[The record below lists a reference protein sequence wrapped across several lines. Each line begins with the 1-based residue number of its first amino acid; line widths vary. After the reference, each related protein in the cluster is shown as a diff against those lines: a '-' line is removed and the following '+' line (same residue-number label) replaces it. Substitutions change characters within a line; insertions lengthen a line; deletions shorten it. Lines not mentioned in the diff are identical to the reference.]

1 MDKDKISLKQDTQ
14 FVLKVII
21 NFIKEEINKY
31 GFNGGVIALSGGLDS
46 SIVSILSYQAL
57 DGKIRLL
64 FMPYGESIIASKDA
78 SSVASLLNLPL
89 ETYNL
94 KEIADKIFLERKIDD
109 KLRRGN
115 ILARLRMSL
124 LFDVS
129 AREKALVIGTSNK
142 SELLI
147 GYSTWF
153 GDSAAGIQP
162 IGDLYKTQVRE
173 LAKCVGVPD
182 EIIKKPPSAELWE
195 GQSDEE
201 EIGIS
206 YDDLDKILYLYVD
219 KRFNEEEI
227 INVGFEANLVRKV
240 ILKTKKAL
248 YKLRTP
254 VICKLSD
261 RTIGIDY
268 RYSKEV
274 GII

>member
-14 FVLKVII
+14 FVLRVITK
-21 NFIKEEINKY
+21 FIQEEVNKY

-46 SIVSILSYQAL
+46 SVVSMLSYQAL

-64 FMPYGESIIASKDA
+64 FMPYGENSIASKDA
-78 SSVASLLNLPL
+78 SSIASLLNLSL

-94 KEIADKIFLERKIDD
+94 KENADKIFLERKIDD

-115 ILARLRMSL
+115 ILARLRMSI

-129 AREKALVIGTSNK
+129 AREKALVIGASNK

-173 LAKCVGVPD
+173 LAKLVGVPD

-195 GQSDEE
+195 GQSDEK

-206 YDDLDKILYLYVD
+206 YNDLDKILYLYVD

-227 INVGFEANLVRKV
+227 IKMGFEAKLVRKV
-240 ILKTKKAL
+240 ILRTKKAL

-268 RYSKEV
+268 RYSKEA
-274 GII
+274 GI

>member
-14 FVLKVII
+14 FVLRVITK
-21 NFIKEEINKY
+21 FIQEEVNKY

-46 SIVSILSYQAL
+46 SVVSMLSYQAL

-64 FMPYGESIIASKDA
+64 FMPYGENSIASKDA
-78 SSVASLLNLPL
+78 SSIASLLNIPL

-109 KLRRGN
+109 KLRKGN
-115 ILARLRMSL
+115 ILARLRMSI

-162 IGDLYKTQVRE
+162 IGDLYKTQVIE
-173 LAKCVGVPD
+173 LAKVVGVND

-206 YDDLDKILYLYVD
+206 YYDLDKILYLYVD

-227 INVGFEANLVRKV
+227 IKMGFEANLVRKV
-240 ILKTKKAL
+240 ILRTKKAL

-268 RYSKEV
+268 HYSKEA
-274 GII
+274 GI

>member
-14 FVLKVII
+14 FVLRVITK
-21 NFIKEEINKY
+21 FIQEEVNKY

-46 SIVSILSYQAL
+46 SVVSMLSYQAL

-64 FMPYGESIIASKDA
+64 FMPYGENSIASKDA
-78 SSVASLLNLPL
+78 SSIASLLNLSL

-94 KEIADKIFLERKIDD
+94 KENADKIFLERKIDD
-109 KLRRGN
+109 KLRKGN
-115 ILARLRMSL
+115 ILARLRMSI

-129 AREKALVIGTSNK
+129 AREKALVIGASNK

-173 LAKCVGVPD
+173 LAKLVGVPD

-195 GQSDEE
+195 GQSDEK

-206 YDDLDKILYLYVD
+206 YNDLDKILYLYVD

-227 INVGFEANLVRKV
+227 IKMGFEAKLVRKV
-240 ILKTKKAL
+240 ILRTKKAL

-268 RYSKEV
+268 RYSKEA
-274 GII
+274 GI

>member
-14 FVLKVII
+14 FVLRVITK
-21 NFIKEEINKY
+21 FIQEEVNKY

-46 SIVSILSYQAL
+46 SVVSMLSYQAL

-64 FMPYGESIIASKDA
+64 FMPYGENSIASKDA
-78 SSVASLLNLPL
+78 SSIASLLNLSL

-94 KEIADKIFLERKIDD
+94 KENADKIFLERKIDD

-115 ILARLRMSL
+115 ILARLRMSI

-129 AREKALVIGTSNK
+129 AREKALVIGASNK

-227 INVGFEANLVRKV
+227 IKMGFEAKLVRKV
-240 ILKTKKAL
+240 ILRTKKAL

-268 RYSKEV
+268 RYSKEA
-274 GII
+274 GI

>member
-14 FVLKVII
+14 FVLRVIAK
-21 NFIKEEINKY
+21 FIQEEVNKY

-46 SIVSILSYQAL
+46 SVVSMLSYQAL

-64 FMPYGESIIASKDA
+64 FMPYGENSIASKDA
-78 SSVASLLNLPL
+78 SSIASLLNISL

-109 KLRRGN
+109 KLRKGN

-227 INVGFEANLVRKV
+227 IKMGFEANLVRKV
-240 ILKTKKAL
+240 ILRTKKAL